1 MLRDAMARASYRR
14 RPDGV
19 CEIVW
24 PWRPPRAATV
34 ALRASVACAAG
45 FALLVAGAL
54 FFTMCIALAVPITA
68 AVAIAFTMVVVPGAL
83 RRAMRSRGVPA
94 PAPAGGTARKAGA

>member
-24 PWRPPRAATV
+24 PWRPPRAALM
-34 ALRASVACAAG
+34 ALKVSAACAAG
-45 FALLVAGAL
+45 SALLLVGAL
-54 FFTMCIALAVPITA
+54 FFTMCIALAVPIAAAA
-68 AVAIAFTMVVVPGAL
+68 AVAFALVVVPGAL
-83 RRAMRSRGVPA
+83 RRAVKARHA
-94 PAPAGGTARKAGA
+94 PAPAGAGGAARKAGA

>member
-1 MLRDAMARASYRR
+1 MLRDAMARATYRR

-24 PWRPPRAATV
+24 PWRPPRAAVV
-34 ALRASVACAAG
+34 AFKASAACAAG

-54 FFTMCIALAVPITA
+54 FFTMCIALTVPITA

-83 RRAMRSRGVPA
+83 RRALKARSAPVPA
-94 PAPAGGTARKAGA
+94 GAGGTARKAGA